1 MSPPNIAVYELTLG
15 NDKIAE
21 LAQGVLNTLP
31 RNKG

>member
-21 LAQGVLNTLP
+21 LAQGGP
-31 RNKG
+31 EHSSWK